1 MYYSIPENNVFIEK
15 VKQIFSKY
23 LENHGYSITAIEDE
37 KRNCKIIYST
47 DYRRI
52 EIINQ
57 YNYTDYGFSIF
68 IYNTKTNEHNILAN
82 VPFSK
87 EDKECHFIEK
97 AADVL
102 LKNPRIDAL
111 LSSQNWEKFDK
122 IICSRSPAV
131 NGFLI
136 LRSFCAEPKA
146 KMT

>member
-68 IYNTKTNEHNILAN
+68 IYNIKTNEHNILAN

-111 LSSQNWEKFDK
+111 LSGQNWEKLDK
-122 IICSRSPAV
+122 IINPNKLRRS
-131 NGFLI
+131 
-136 LRSFCAEPKA
+136 
-146 KMT
+146 

>member
-1 MYYSIPENNVFIEK
+1 MYYSIPENSVFIEK
-15 VKQIFSKY
+15 VKQLFSKY

-68 IYNTKTNEHNILAN
+68 IYNTKTNKHNILAN

-87 EDKECHFIEK
+87 EDKECNFIEK

-111 LSSQNWEKFDK
+111 LSGQNWEKFDK
-122 IICSRSPAV
+122 IIYWV
-131 NGFLI
+131 KDGD
-136 LRSFCAEPKA
+136 
-146 KMT
+146 

>member
-122 IICSRSPAV
+122 IIYWV
-131 NGFLI
+131 KDGD
-136 LRSFCAEPKA
+136 
-146 KMT
+146 